1 MRKRILNVL
10 FLCLIISFYS
20 CNEDSIFYSKVQI
33 KNGKTTVKG
42 IHPGGL
48 ENAIFLS
55 SALISHLVIIDT
67 IDARDF
73 KTMRDL
79 MPNLKV
85 LDLSQAVITS
95 YNGYEGCGENRIFRY
110 KANKIPEFAFYSPS
124 LSKGKTSLETIVLP
138 PTIKSIGDFAF
149 TNCYNL
155 KGALEIPAS
164 VTDTIGRQAFAYCS
178 QLTSLKL
185 SGVKFIGP
193 SAFHGCSG
201 LSGTVIIPDSV
212 LSIQLW
218 AFAYCDHLQTVQFS
232 STVSEIINSAF
243 FNCPATYTVE
253 ASNPNFSSLNG
264 VLFNAD
270 QSTIIQYPIG
280 KTGSYTLPQTVTTIA
295 KGSFA
300 NCTGLTSIVMPDG
313 TSMIEDNAFSGCINL
328 SGAVKIATGVFS
340 IGMNVFENCSNI
352 TSIELPAGL
361 SGIGDRTFYN
371 CTSLHDIYM
380 SASVPPDMSYSLI
393 AFHGVSMS
401 SCILHVPAGTK
412 SDYQQA
418 SVWKDFKNIVEN

>member
-1 MRKRILNVL
+1 MRNRILNTL
-10 FLCLIISFYS
+10 FLCLIMTFYS
-20 CNEDSIFYSKVQI
+20 CNEDSIFSAKVDV
-33 KNGKTTVKG
+33 KNGVATVKG

-48 ENAIFLS
+48 ENALSLSLS
-55 SALISHLVIIDT
+55 STKHLVIIDT

-79 MPNLKV
+79 MPNLQV
-85 LDLSQAVITS
+85 LDLSKAVITS
-95 YNGYEGCGENRIFRY
+95 YNGYQGCGENRIYRY

-124 LSKGKTSLETIVLP
+124 LSKGKRSLETILLP

-185 SGVKFIGP
+185 SGVKFIGS

-218 AFAYCDHLQTVQFS
+218 AFAYCDHLQTVQLS
-232 STVSEIINSAF
+232 STVSEIVSSAF
-243 FNCPATYTVE
+243 YNCSATFTID
-253 ASNPNFSSLNG
+253 ASNQSFSTLNG

-270 QSTIIQYPIG
+270 QSTILQYPIG
-280 KTGSYTLPQTVTTIA
+280 KIGSYTLPQTVTTIA
-295 KGSFA
+295 KGSFT

-313 TSMIEDNAFSGCINL
+313 TSMIEDYAFSGCINL
-328 SGAVKIATGVFS
+328 SGVVKIATGVFS

-352 TSIELPAGL
+352 TSIELPSGL
-361 SGIGDRTFYN
+361 AGIGDRTFYN

-380 SASVPPDMSYSLI
+380 TATVPPDMSYSLI

-401 SCILHVPAGTK
+401 SCILHVPTGTK

-418 SVWKDFKNIVEN
+418 SIWKNFINIVEN